1 MSKPKNENNVY
12 QFTCKVTGETIH
24 TNPKQFRDTMHRY
37 GVTREVLQDNYV
49 GRKGRNQIAAEK
61 LTVQEAMD
69 KYGIVFEV
77 ASRLKATIKPAPPAS
92 AAPAVEVPEN
102 AKEVAPEASEQT
114 AEGTKE
120 VFYDASKEEE
130 AETALATA

>member
-24 TNPKQFRDTMHRY
+24 TNPKQFRDTMLRY
-37 GVTREVLQDNYV
+37 GVTREVLQSNYV
-49 GRKGRNQIAAEK
+49 GRKGRKQIEAEK

-77 ASRLKATIKPAPPAS
+77 ASKLKATIKPAPPA
-92 AAPAVEVPEN
+92 ATVEVPEN
-102 AKEVAPEASEQT
+102 AKEVAKEATEQT
-114 AEGTKE
+114 AETKE

-130 AETALATA
+130 EPALASA